1 LVEPTPAQAT
11 AVEPPD
17 RVAERDGRS
26 SSRRGP
32 ATREA
37 IHEVALELFARLGY
51 HATSMRAIASEARV
65 QPAAIYHWYSSKEAI
80 LVQLQDDFMQQLT
93 EKVIAAMDRHDR
105 PALRLAA
112 AVREHVV
119 FHGLHP
125 RAAFVTDSEIRALTE
140 GPRRA
145 LIAKRDDYQAIFSA
159 MIRDGIR
166 DGSLRASDAHV
177 ATYAILLQCTGVAL
191 WFDPRGPL
199 KLEQVAELH
208 VELVLGSLQASG
220 ALISEAIDSVSRRP
234 VASGRS

>member
-1 LVEPTPAQAT
+1 MVQTALVEPAGA
-11 AVEPPD
+11 
-17 RVAERDGRS
+17 
-26 SSRRGP
+26 

-37 IHEVALELFARLGY
+37 IHRAALELFARRGY
-51 HATSMRAIASEARV
+51 HATSMRAIGVRGAG
-65 QPAAIYHWYSSKEAI
+65 AAGGDLP
-80 LVQLQDDFMQQLT
+80 LVPEQGSDPRPLQDDFMEQLT
-93 EKVIAAMDRHDR
+93 EKVVAAIDRHER

-119 FHGLHP
+119 FHGVHR

-145 LIAKRDDYQAIFSA
+145 LIAKRDDYQAIFSE

-208 VELVLGSLQASG
+208 VELVLGSLQASRG
-220 ALISEAIDSVSRRP
+220 ADRRSHRQRLAAARAVGP
-234 VASGRS
+234 E